1 MSKKAFSLIELSIVV
16 LVIAIIIA
24 GVTQSSSLLAKAKLQ
39 SAQTATKN
47 SPVSGTPDLLM
58 WFETTLDESFAT
70 TNGNTQNE
78 DGAAID
84 VWNDINPQSS
94 QKLFLINY
102 WGPNGQDEDAEV
114 NYSKVGG
121 PNGLPSIHLLI
132 DDGFLSLSTNSSLS
146 DGNALTAINA
156 SSMTIFAVYLAQYGD
171 MSFDGDGFFFTP
183 NSNTNDD
190 DYRRINFG
198 GGSFASNSD
207 LMQSTEIASITS
219 NGSNAN
225 LYINGA
231 NEIDNAD
238 ASLIQ
243 NNDYFEIWGNNFY
256 FSEFIVFDRVLKDVE
271 RQAIEQY
278 LGKKYGVSVA
288 KQNTPTL

>member
-1 MSKKAFSLIELSIVV
+1 MSKNAFSLIELSIVV

-24 GVTQSSSLLAKAKLQ
+24 GVTQSSTLLGKAKLQ

-70 TNGNTQNE
+70 PDGTSQTE
-78 DGAAID
+78 DGAVVD

-102 WGPNGQDEDAEV
+102 YGPNGQDEDAEV

-121 PNGLPSIHLLI
+121 PNALPSIQFSSNAYL
-132 DDGFLSLSTNSSLS
+132 DLSTNRSLS
-146 DGNALTAINA
+146 DGNALNGISAAKT
-156 SSMTIFAVYLAQYGD
+156 TIFAVYLRANGIIWV
-171 MSFDGDGFFFTP
+171 DGD
-183 NSNTNDD
+183 
-190 DYRRINFG
+190 NFLYMAG
-198 GGSFASNSD
+198 GDGERTLNFDNGTASSTATS
-207 LMQSTEIASITS
+207 STEIASITS
-219 NGSNAN
+219 DGSYAN

-231 NEIDNAD
+231 NENDNA
-238 ASLIQ
+238 ASSLMQ
-243 NNDYFEIWGNNFY
+243 NNSYLEIHGNNFY
-256 FSEFIVFDRVLKDVE
+256 LSEFIVFDRVLKDVE

-278 LGKKYGVSVA
+278 LGKKYGVSVV
-288 KQNTPTL
+288 KENTPTLP